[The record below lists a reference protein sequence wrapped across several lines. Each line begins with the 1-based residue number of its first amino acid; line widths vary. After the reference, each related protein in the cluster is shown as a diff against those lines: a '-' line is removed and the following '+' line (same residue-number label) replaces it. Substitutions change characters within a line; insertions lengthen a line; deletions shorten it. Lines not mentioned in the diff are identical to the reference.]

1 MKYTFTGHAALV
13 TGAGS
18 GIGEAIARL
27 LAENGVSVVV
37 SDLHLD
43 SVERVAAD
51 IVASGGRAVAH
62 TGDVAQP
69 EDAESAVNC
78 AIEHFGAL
86 HMAVNNAGIGG
97 QLKPSGELSAEEW
110 RRVIDVNLSGVQY
123 GLRYQIPA
131 MLKAGGGSIVN
142 MSSILGL
149 VGSAGA
155 PAYTAAKHGV
165 TGLTRSAALTYSV
178 QGIRINSM
186 HPGYVETPILDV
198 LDADARAAMATLHP
212 IGRIGRVEE
221 IAHAVAFLLS
231 EGASFMTGSAM
242 VVDGGYTAA

>member
-1 MKYTFTGHAALV
+1 MKYTFKGNVVLV

-18 GIGEAIARL
+18 GIGEATAHL
-27 LAENGVSVVV
+27 LAKNGLAVVV
-37 SDLHLD
+37 SDLHPD
-43 SVERVAAD
+43 SVKRVAAA
-51 IVASGGRAVAH
+51 IVTQGGRAVAH
-62 TGDVAQP
+62 SGDVARP

-78 AIEHFGAL
+78 AIENFGAL
-86 HMAVNNAGIGG
+86 HLAVNNAGIGG
-97 QLKPSGELSAEEW
+97 QMKPSAELSAQEW

-131 MLKAGGGSIVN
+131 MLKAGGGAVVN

-165 TGLTRSAALTYSV
+165 TGLTRSAALTYSA
-178 QGIRINSM
+178 QGIRINSI

-198 LDADARAAMATLHP
+198 LDADARAAMASLHP

-231 EGASFMTGSAM
+231 DGASFMTGSAM

>member
-1 MKYTFTGHAALV
+1 MKYTFTGHTALV

-37 SDLHLD
+37 SDLHAD
-43 SVERVAAD
+43 NVERVAAR
-51 IVASGGRAVAH
+51 IVASGGRALAH
-62 TGDVAQP
+62 SGDVARP

-78 AIEHFGAL
+78 AVEHFGAL

-97 QLKPSGELSAEEW
+97 QMKPSGELSAEEW

-165 TGLTRSAALTYSV
+165 TGLTRSAALTYSA

-198 LDADARAAMATLHP
+198 LDANARAAMANLHP

-231 EGASFMTGSAM
+231 DGASFMTGSAM

>member
-37 SDLHLD
+37 SDLHAD
-43 SVERVAAD
+43 SVGRVAAGV
-51 IVASGGRAVAH
+51 IASGGRAVAH
-62 TGDVAQP
+62 TGDVARP

-78 AIEHFGAL
+78 VTEHFGAL
-86 HMAVNNAGIGG
+86 NMAVNNAGIGG
-97 QLKPSGELSAEEW
+97 QIKPSGELSAEEW

-198 LDADARAAMATLHP
+198 LDADARAAMASLHP
-212 IGRIGRVEE
+212 IGRIGRAEE

>member
-37 SDLHLD
+37 SDLHAD
-43 SVERVAAD
+43 SVGRVAAG

-62 TGDVAQP
+62 TGDVARP

-78 AIEHFGAL
+78 VTGHFGEL

-97 QLKPSGELSAEEW
+97 QIKPSGELSAEEW

-198 LDADARAAMATLHP
+198 LDADARAAMASLHP
-212 IGRIGRVEE
+212 IGRIGRAEE

>member
-18 GIGEAIARL
+18 GIGQAIARL

-37 SDLHLD
+37 SDLHAD
-43 SVERVAAD
+43 SVGRVAAG

-62 TGDVAQP
+62 TGDVARP

-78 AIEHFGAL
+78 VTEHFGAL

-97 QLKPSGELSAEEW
+97 QIKPSGELSAEEW

-198 LDADARAAMATLHP
+198 LDADARAAMASLHP
-212 IGRIGRVEE
+212 IGRIGRAEE